1 MTASTLRSLIFTRTS
16 KDTAIVFTGT
26 LVNVLVGGLFFILA
40 PRILG
45 PSDFGLFSTVIATGM
60 LATNIANFGIDT
72 GILRF
77 AKGEDFNKI
86 LSIALKSY
94 LFLGFFIGILGA
106 SISPLIASFLN
117 QSELTNLF
125 RIAFAA
131 IIFLLL
137 TNFFVAGLQAKEEFV
152 KASLVNIVSNVL
164 RLILLVLAVIFL
176 KTGLTFITFIFFF
189 VTIASVIFGRI
200 FLSVKLQKIGK
211 EKFFDFHKYNFLI
224 AISLIFTTI
233 PFDNYLLLMVAGP
246 VQVGLYAAPFKIL
259 TVLHQ
264 LSSSFSRVLA
274 PRFTSFDTNLK
285 AKIFVLKS
293 FTVVIPIAIIL
304 LLVAI
309 FSAPFI
315 NLIFGR
321 DYEAATQ
328 VLKILSI
335 GFLFFFASVI
345 PSSVILYYFGDS
357 RVSFIVS
364 VFRVFIFVVLL
375 LILIGPYKAV
385 GASWAFAITE
395 IAVFSLS
402 SIYAF
407 SKIRK

>member
-1 MTASTLRSLIFTRTS
+1 MFLKSLLLTQTS
-16 KDTAIVFTGT
+16 KDTAVVFTGT
-26 LVNVLVGGLFFILA
+26 LVNVLAGGIFFILA

-60 LATNIANFGIDT
+60 LAANIANFGIDT

-94 LFLGFFIGILGA
+94 LLLGFFIGILGA
-106 SISPLIASFLN
+106 LISPLISSFLN
-117 QSELTNLF
+117 QGELTNLL
-125 RIAFAA
+125 RIAFAT

-152 KASLVNIVSNVL
+152 KALLVNIVSNVL
-164 RLILLVLAVIFL
+164 RLILLVLAIVFL
-176 KTGLTFITFIFFF
+176 KTGLIFITSIFFF
-189 VTIASVIFGRI
+189 VTITSVIFGRI
-200 FLSVKLQKIGK
+200 FLPVKLQKIAK
-211 EKFFDFHKYNFLI
+211 ERFFDFHKYNFWI
-224 AISLIFTTI
+224 AVSLIVTTI
-233 PFDNYLLLMVAGP
+233 PFDNYLLLKVAGP
-246 VQVGLYAAPFKIL
+246 VQVGIYAAPFKIL

-274 PRFTSFDTNLK
+274 SRFTSFDTNLK
-285 AKIFVLKS
+285 AKIFALKS
-293 FTVVIPIAIIL
+293 FTVVIPIAVIL

-309 FSAPFI
+309 FATPFI

-321 DYEAATQ
+321 DYEASAQ

-345 PSSVILYYFGDS
+345 PSSVILYYLGDS

-364 VFRVFIFVVLL
+364 IFRVFIFVVLL
-375 LILIGPYKAV
+375 LVLIGPYKAI

-402 SIYAF
+402 SIYVF

>member
-211 EKFFDFHKYNFLI
+211 EKFFDL
-224 AISLIFTTI
+224 
-233 PFDNYLLLMVAGP
+233 D
-246 VQVGLYAAPFKIL
+246 
-259 TVLHQ
+259 
-264 LSSSFSRVLA
+264 R
-274 PRFTSFDTNLK
+274 
-285 AKIFVLKS
+285 KS
-293 FTVVIPIAIIL
+293 VV
-304 LLVAI
+304 
-309 FSAPFI
+309 
-315 NLIFGR
+315 
-321 DYEAATQ
+321 
-328 VLKILSI
+328 
-335 GFLFFFASVI
+335 
-345 PSSVILYYFGDS
+345 
-357 RVSFIVS
+357 
-364 VFRVFIFVVLL
+364 
-375 LILIGPYKAV
+375 
-385 GASWAFAITE
+385 
-395 IAVFSLS
+395 
-402 SIYAF
+402 
-407 SKIRK
+407 

>member
-1 MTASTLRSLIFTRTS
+1 MLLKSLLLTQTS
-16 KDTAIVFTGT
+16 KDTAVVFTGT
-26 LVNVLVGGLFFILA
+26 LVNVLAGGIFFILA

-60 LATNIANFGIDT
+60 LAANIANFGIDT

-94 LFLGFFIGILGA
+94 LLLGFFIGILGA
-106 SISPLIASFLN
+106 LISPLISSFLN
-117 QSELTNLF
+117 QGELTNLL
-125 RIAFAA
+125 RIAFAT

-164 RLILLVLAVIFL
+164 RLILLVLAIVFL
-176 KTGLTFITFIFFF
+176 KTGLIFITSIFFF
-189 VTIASVIFGRI
+189 VTITSVIFGRI
-200 FLSVKLQKIGK
+200 FLPVKLQKIAK
-211 EKFFDFHKYNFLI
+211 ERFFDFHKYNFWI
-224 AISLIFTTI
+224 AVSLIVTTI
-233 PFDNYLLLMVAGP
+233 PFDNYLLLKVAGP
-246 VQVGLYAAPFKIL
+246 VQVGFYAAPYKIL
-259 TVLHQ
+259 TVFHQ

-285 AKIFVLKS
+285 AKIFALKS
-293 FTVVIPIAIIL
+293 FTVVIPIAVIL

-309 FSAPFI
+309 FATPFI

-321 DYEAATQ
+321 DYEASAQ

-345 PSSVILYYFGDS
+345 PSSVILYYLGDS
-357 RVSFIVS
+357 RISFIVS
-364 VFRVFIFVVLL
+364 VFRVFIFAALL
-375 LILIGPYKAV
+375 LILIGPYKAI

-402 SIYAF
+402 SMYVF

>member
-1 MTASTLRSLIFTRTS
+1 MRNIIGNLLYTQSI
-16 KDTAIVFTGT
+16 KDTVVVFTGT
-26 LVNVLVGGLFFILA
+26 LVNVLAGGLFFILA

-72 GILRF
+72 GILCF

-94 LFLGFFIGILGA
+94 LFLGFFIGTLGVL
-106 SISPLIASFLN
+106 ISPLIASFLN
-117 QSELTNLF
+117 QNELTNLF
-125 RIAFAA
+125 RIGFAT
-131 IIFLLL
+131 IIFLLM

-152 KASLVNIVSNVL
+152 KASLINIVSNVL
-164 RLILLVLAVIFL
+164 RLILLVLAIVFL
-176 KTGLTFITFIFFF
+176 KTGLIFITSIFFF

-200 FLSVKLQKIGK
+200 FLPVKLQKIAK
-211 EKFFDFHKYNFLI
+211 ERFFDFHKYNFWI
-224 AISLIFTTI
+224 AVSLIITAI
-233 PFDNYLLLMVAGP
+233 PFDNYLLLKVAGP
-246 VQVGLYAAPFKIL
+246 VQVGIYAAPFKIL

-285 AKIFVLKS
+285 AKIFALKS

-304 LLVAI
+304 LMVAI
-309 FSAPFI
+309 FSVPFI
-315 NLIFGR
+315 NLIFGQ
-321 DYEAATQ
+321 DYESSAQ
-328 VLKILSI
+328 VLKILSV

-345 PSSVILYYFGDS
+345 PSSVILYYLGDS
-357 RVSFIVS
+357 RISFIVS
-364 VFRVFIFVVLL
+364 VFRVFIFVALL
-375 LILIGPYKAV
+375 LILIGPYQAI

-395 IAVFSLS
+395 MAVFSLS
-402 SIYAF
+402 SMYVF
-407 SKIRK
+407 LKIHK

>member
-1 MTASTLRSLIFTRTS
+1 MLLKSLLLTQTS
-16 KDTAIVFTGT
+16 KDTAVVFTGT
-26 LVNVLVGGLFFILA
+26 LVNVLAGGIFFILA

-60 LATNIANFGIDT
+60 LAANIANFGIDT

-94 LFLGFFIGILGA
+94 LLLGFFMGIVGVLV
-106 SISPLIASFLN
+106 SPLIASILN
-117 QSELTNLF
+117 QNELTNLL
-125 RIAFAA
+125 RIAFAT

-164 RLILLVLAVIFL
+164 RLILLVLAIVFL
-176 KTGLTFITFIFFF
+176 KTGLIFITSIFFF
-189 VTIASVIFGRI
+189 VTITSVIFGRI
-200 FLSVKLQKIGK
+200 FLPVKLQKIAK
-211 EKFFDFHKYNFLI
+211 ERFFDFHKYNFWI
-224 AISLIFTTI
+224 AVSLIVTTI
-233 PFDNYLLLMVAGP
+233 PFDNYLLLKVAGP
-246 VQVGLYAAPFKIL
+246 VQVGFYAAPYKIL
-259 TVLHQ
+259 TVFHQ

-285 AKIFVLKS
+285 AKIFALKS
-293 FTVVIPIAIIL
+293 FTVVIPIAVIL

-309 FSAPFI
+309 FATPFI

-321 DYEAATQ
+321 DYEASAQ

-345 PSSVILYYFGDS
+345 PSSVILYYLGDS

-364 VFRVFIFVVLL
+364 IFRVFIFVVLL
-375 LILIGPYKAV
+375 LVLIGPYKAI

-402 SIYAF
+402 SMYVF

>member
-1 MTASTLRSLIFTRTS
+1 VTASTLRSLIFTRTS

-211 EKFFDFHKYNFLI
+211 EKFFDFHKYNFWI
-224 AISLIFTTI
+224 AISLIVTTI